1 MDFGKLPTQKKPLSQ
16 QDTIVAKPKEVAA
29 KKWAEEGGEN
39 IIDNV
44 DEKKISFSVRVPE
57 SLSKRLDAFIETK
70 ALRHE
75 SKNHCF
81 LKGLE
86 MFLDA
91 RDNDIR

>member
-1 MDFGKLPTQKKPLSQ
+1 MNFSKLPTQKIQST
-16 QDTIVAKPKEVAA
+16 QDDTTVKPKDITA
-29 KKWAEEGGEN
+29 KKWAEEGIEGN
-39 IIDNV
+39 IDTIA

-75 SKNHCF
+75 SKNHCY

-86 MFLDA
+86 MFLDSKE
-91 RDNDIR
+91 NDSK